1 MHNREILYTF
11 ALSLLLQRLWQRYEN
26 DMVTRKLKVTRGT
39 KKHIVGELGCSGEAV
54 RLALLLDRDTPL
66 ARAIRRDALALGAE
80 VYIEA
85 PIQDVLTIEGD
96 CLVWDRGNSKA
107 TIDLEHKVIIIK
119 DGEEQEKKIV
129 LTITNLRSLIKG
141 VKK

>member
-1 MHNREILYTF
+1 
-11 ALSLLLQRLWQRYEN
+11 
-26 DMVTRKLKVTRGT
+26 MVTRKLKVTRGT

-80 VYIEA
+80 VYVEA

-107 TIDLEHKVIIIK
+107 TIDLEHKAIIIK
-119 DGEEQEKKIV
+119 DGDDEEKKFE
-129 LTITNLRSLIKG
+129 LTITNLRSLING